1 MRLVPAHKEPV
12 VHVESRVVS
21 NARTLAQLEKY
32 KNRPADLD
40 SDFSATPSAETIEEL
55 LFKRYKTLDELG

>member
-12 VHVESRVVS
+12 QHLEARVVS

-40 SDFSATPSAETIEEL
+40 TDFSATPKAETVEDF
-55 LFKRYKTLDELG
+55 LFKTYKTLDELA